1 MSLQC
6 TMLVRSATVL
16 HRQYTF
22 LQNPPFVVVW
32 LVVVLYNVI
41 YLHSL
46 IDVDVDGT
54 KNHKADKKKS

>member
-1 MSLQC
+1 
-6 TMLVRSATVL
+6 MLVRSATVL